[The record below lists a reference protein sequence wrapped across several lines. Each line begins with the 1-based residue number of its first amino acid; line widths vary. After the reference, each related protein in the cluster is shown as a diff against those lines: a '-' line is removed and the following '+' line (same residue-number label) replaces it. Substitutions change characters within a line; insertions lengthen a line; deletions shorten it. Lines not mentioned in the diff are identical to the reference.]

1 MGMLPHMWNAAL
13 ILAAVA
19 AGYWF
24 LRGQSIHKGFGF
36 TLHWW
41 AIVDLLVGML
51 ITSIAMA
58 GIFLVLWAIGSIS
71 IVSVQLDVAK
81 LLDGV
86 QNQFIV
92 APWEEIISRAFQL
105 SGLHV
110 AIALLLAFVM
120 RGRLGGTWESR
131 MDKTIVWAVWP
142 AIIIT
147 SLVFGYVH
155 INNKGAT
162 IVTAFGNALGG
173 LMYGIAFLGS
183 KNIWLPIGM
192 HFAWNFVQGWVL
204 GFKVSGNEAGGG
216 LITQKLLRQDLLTG
230 GEFGVEGGL
239 VGMAFRF
246 VVIALLLYYLHLRA
260 GRRGNVARLDFPI
273 KVYANPPRPRQ
284 ARASDE
290 QRATAAGA

>member
-1 MGMLPHMWNAAL
+1 MWNAAF

-41 AIVDLLVGML
+41 AIVDLLAGML
-51 ITSIAMA
+51 ITSIAMV
-58 GIFLVLWAIGSIS
+58 GIFLVEWAIGGIR
-71 IVSVQLDVAK
+71 IVSVQLDVATLVAGAHNQ
-81 LLDGV
+81 LLT
-86 QNQFIV
+86 
-92 APWEEIISRAFQL
+92 APWEEILHRAFQL

-110 AIALLLAFVM
+110 VIALLLAFVM

-131 MDKTIVWAVWP
+131 MDKTMVWAVWP

-155 INNKGAT
+155 IRNPGAT
-162 IVTAFGNALGG
+162 YITAFGNALGG
-173 LMYGIAFLGS
+173 LMYGIAFLGG

-204 GFKVSGNEAGGG
+204 GFNVSGNQAGGG

-246 VVIALLLYYLHLRA
+246 VVIAMLLYYLYLRA
-260 GRRGNVARLDFPI
+260 GRQGNVARLDFPI
-273 KVYANPPRPRQ
+273 KVYANPPRPRP
-284 ARASDE
+284 APATHGRST
-290 QRATAAGA
+290 TAAGA